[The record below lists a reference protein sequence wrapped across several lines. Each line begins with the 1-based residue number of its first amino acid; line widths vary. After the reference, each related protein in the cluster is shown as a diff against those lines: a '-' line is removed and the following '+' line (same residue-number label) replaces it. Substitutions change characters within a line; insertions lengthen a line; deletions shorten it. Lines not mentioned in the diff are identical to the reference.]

1 MALIETQEYQTEVL
15 PISSYHQVQVRRSD
29 IIKDDATDEIKATTF
44 HRHVLSPGSDISG
57 EAPEVQAVCNAVWTD
72 EVIAA
77 YEAFVAAQEAEMA
90 PPASE

>member
-1 MALIETQEYQTEVL
+1 MALIEVQEYQTEVL
-15 PISSYHQVQVRRSD
+15 PISSYHQVQVRVSNL
-29 IIKDDATDEIKATTF
+29 IVDDVTDEVKAVTY
-44 HRHVLSPGSDISG
+44 HRHVLSPGADISG